1 MPALNLTEKL
11 IILAVSSAVICFL
24 LLALGRNLKR
34 RRGVGLGVLY
44 KLFCGAL
51 AVYLPVRLLEI
62 RFDFRRELGAA
73 TALLATFFFIAL
85 IKRYVWEIYFHEH
98 RQTRIPKLLSDVVA
112 LLIFATAVIL
122 TLQIGYEVK
131 LPTLSVLTGSGIVA
145 IILGLAMQDLLS
157 NIFAGFSIH
166 FGKPFRAGDWLIV
179 DNRHAEV
186 IEVNWRSTRLRT
198 NDDVCLD
205 IPNRELSRQTIIN
218 LHYPTRRHAMRM
230 SVGVDYNLPPDRVKD
245 VLIHA
250 ATNAT
255 GVLPEPKPKVFLKN
269 FGDSAIEYE
278 LKFWMDDHKHFN
290 EVSDAIRSNI
300 WYEFHRQGIKI
311 PFPVRTLQIER
322 RAASAQPELFVTA
335 RAAIRQFPVL
345 NCLDDAHLDA
355 LLPRAHF
362 QRFGRGEKI
371 IEQGHEGASMF
382 VLIRGEAKV
391 LVNHNGGL
399 TQVAVLRASDCFGEM
414 SLLTGEKRSAT
425 VIAQGECEIL
435 VIDKPMLAD
444 VVAEH
449 PHLLQTLSEL
459 LAKRRL
465 ENEGVLAEASHKNA
479 EAMQTEYATTFLH
492 KLRKVFEL

>member
-1 MPALNLTEKL
+1 MPSLNLTEKL

-51 AVYLPVRLLEI
+51 AVYLPVRLLDI
-62 RFDFRRELGAA
+62 QFDFRRELGAA
-73 TALLATFFFIAL
+73 TALLSAFFFIAI
-85 IKRYVWEIYFHEH
+85 IKRYVWEIYFQDH
-98 RQTRIPKLLSDVVA
+98 RQIKIPKLLSDVITLFIFVGT
-112 LLIFATAVIL
+112 LVLIWKV
-122 TLQIGYEVK
+122 GYGREM
-131 LPTLSVLTGSGIVA
+131 PSGFLTGSGIIAV
-145 IILGLAMQDLLS
+145 IIGLAMQDLLS
-157 NIFAGFSIH
+157 NIIAGFAIH
-166 FGKPFRAGDWLIV
+166 FGKPFRVGDWLALE
-179 DNRHAEV
+179 NRHAEV

-198 NDDVCLD
+198 NDHVCLD

-218 LHYPTRRHAMRM
+218 LHYPTKLHAMRM

-245 VLIHA
+245 VMIRA
-250 ATNAT
+250 ATNAG

-269 FGDSAIEYE
+269 FGDHAIEYE
-278 LKFWMDDHKHFN
+278 LKFWMNDHAHYN
-290 EVSDAIRSNI
+290 EISDAIRSNI

-322 RAASAQPELFVTA
+322 RSVSAQPELFATA
-335 RAAIRQFPVL
+335 RAAIRQLPVL

-355 LLPRAHF
+355 MLPRARF

-371 IEQGHEGASMF
+371 IEQGHDGTSMF

-391 LVNHNGGL
+391 LVNHNGAL
-399 TQVAVLRASDCFGEM
+399 TQVAVLRPSDCFGEM

-425 VIAQGECEIL
+425 VVAQGECEIL
-435 VIDKPMLAD
+435 EIDKPMLAD
-444 VVAEH
+444 VIAEH

-465 ENEGVLAEASHKNA
+465 ENESALAEASQKHA
-479 EAMQTEYATTFLH
+479 EAMHTEYATTFLN
-492 KLRKVFEL
+492 KLRRVFDL